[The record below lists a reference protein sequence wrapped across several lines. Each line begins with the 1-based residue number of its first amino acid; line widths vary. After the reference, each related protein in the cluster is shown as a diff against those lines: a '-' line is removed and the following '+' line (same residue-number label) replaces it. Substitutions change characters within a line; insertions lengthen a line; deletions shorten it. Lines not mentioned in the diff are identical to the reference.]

1 MAAENKRTDL
11 HNFYQEVGSKYPE
24 EEIVYRD
31 LRGRLRKEFIHF
43 YLEDIKGSFLDLGCN
58 TGIYFDKFNGKLGV
72 GVDVSQSVLLKARNR
87 CQKKADSMQYFFITG
102 DIENLEFL
110 HKIQFDFIL
119 CSEVLEHIFNPQK
132 VFDGVARLLKPGGKF
147 LLTTPNYKKEKPTWI
162 PMRGLKDVV
171 SGDEYYHSAFRPEEL
186 EKMALSAQ
194 HRIVESGT
202 FEWEVKYAA
211 KIPALFFVSVR
222 FFNNRFIRSRK
233 IEKINQ
239 KLFEKFTWWIY
250 LICNNTRI
258 EKIFRFFIK
267 EGVRSYIL
275 VTR

>member
-1 MAAENKRTDL
+1 MAAENKRFDL
-11 HNFYQEVGSKYPE
+11 INFYQEVGSKYPE

-43 YLEDIKGSFLDLGCN
+43 YLEDVKGSFLDLGCN
-58 TGIYFDKFNGKLGV
+58 TGVYFDKFNGKFGV
-72 GVDVSQSVLLKARNR
+72 GVDLSRSVLLKARKR
-87 CQKKADSMQYFFITG
+87 CKRKTDSTEYFFITG
-102 DIENLEFL
+102 DVENLEFL
-110 HKIQFDFIL
+110 HNIQFDFIL

-132 VFDGVARLLKPGGKF
+132 VFDGISRLLKPGGKF

-162 PMRGLKDVV
+162 PMGELKDVV

-186 EKMALSAQ
+186 EKMALSAKL
-194 HRIVESGT
+194 RIVQSGT

-211 KIPALFFVSVR
+211 KIPVLFFWSIR
-222 FFNNRFIRSRK
+222 FFNNRFFCSRK

-239 KLFEKFTWWIY
+239 RLFEKFTWLCY